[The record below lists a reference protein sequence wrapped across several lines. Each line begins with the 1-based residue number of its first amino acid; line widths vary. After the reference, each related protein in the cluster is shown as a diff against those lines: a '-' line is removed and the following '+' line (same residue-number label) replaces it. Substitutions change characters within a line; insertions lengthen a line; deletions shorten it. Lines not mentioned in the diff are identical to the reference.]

1 MQIQNLTEQQ
11 AERLGIKQKSG
22 VQVMSVEPSSFADD
36 IGLLPGDV
44 IVSINR
50 QPVNSTEDITKFS
63 GTLKPGDAVQFR
75 VLSKGGRN
83 NDWSA
88 RFAAGTLPNN
98 LR

>member
-1 MQIQNLTEQQ
+1 
-11 AERLGIKQKSG
+11 
-22 VQVMSVEPSSFADD
+22 MSVEPSSFADD

-50 QPVNSTEDITKFS
+50 QPVNATEDITKFS
-63 GTLKPGDAVQFR
+63 STLKPGDAVQFR
-75 VLSKGGRN
+75 VLSKGRN
-83 NDWSA
+83 NDWVA